1 VGGADPHPRT
11 GIRAVSRLI
20 ELEYRRPGKPSTLY
34 REWLVL
40 DRPDAKV
47 LLLDPYEGRPV
58 EVSGT
63 MIQDPGAPIVWFV
76 FPGCWYDI
84 GRFHRADG
92 TFTGWYTNL
101 CRPPDIAGDR
111 WTGHDLFL
119 DLWQPAS
126 DAPPSWLDEDEL
138 AAAVRE
144 RLIDAPTRKRILNE
158 RRLIEFQL
166 REHAWP
172 PPIARDIDLAQARS
186 IQEASL

>member
-1 VGGADPHPRT
+1 
-11 GIRAVSRLI
+11 VSRPI
-20 ELEYRRPGKPSTLY
+20 ELEYRRPGKPSTVY

-58 EVSGT
+58 EVGGGV
-63 MIQDPGAPIVWFV
+63 IQDPGAPIVWFV
-76 FPGCWYDI
+76 FPECWYDI

-101 CRPPDIAGDR
+101 CRPHDFTGDR
-111 WTGHDLFL
+111 WTGYDLFL

-126 DAPPSWLDEDEL
+126 GEAPSWLDEDEL
-138 AAAVRE
+138 ADAVRE

-166 REHAWP
+166 RGDAWP
-172 PPIARDIDLAQARS
+172 PPIARDIDLAQVRS
-186 IQEASL
+186 LREAKL